1 MVVSIKRT
9 FLNIKRYVKH
19 SDEYFD
25 FFSYGHLKWC
35 QHNTSSQSVTY
46 LIQNE
51 YIFYY
56 YWSKNPNEF
65 LTMSKPIGNAQN
77 DSRFEALPLCRQIH
91 TTNFT

>member
-19 SDEYFD
+19 SDEYFE

-46 LIQNE
+46 MML
-51 YIFYY
+51 
-56 YWSKNPNEF
+56 KNPNEF